1 MKRILLCLTLS
12 LSCSLAQKIPEV
24 PLSRDHPIVVG
35 IGTEHATIL
44 EFPSTITGLLG
55 YGLSDGTEPGDYHYA
70 HPKESHLLSL
80 RNVRPGKEANVS
92 VLLGRELVSLRLV
105 PNKAAPQT
113 IRFLDADASRGP
125 KARRIS
131 AVGVKEKRLDYA
143 SDKLFN
149 LLKLARNERVF
160 RAYRPHLY
168 KDAESRQAEL
178 IYDDENTA
186 TVIRQLHRFPK
197 EDVLVLIGDIENRL
211 DYPIQIDPASFEVRV
226 SKRVYPVALVD
237 APEVVPAGASAPVHL
252 IVKGDSEG
260 NRANLSI
267 KNDFRIILSD
277 YCRYE
282 EPDPQLTGYID
293 ASLFGEVGPEQPHTV
308 VLKEGGQK

>member
-1 MKRILLCLTLS
+1 MKRTLLCLTLS
-12 LSCSLAQKIPEV
+12 LASILAREIPEV

-44 EFPSTITGLLG
+44 EFPSKITGLLG

-70 HPKESHLLSL
+70 HPKESNLLSL
-80 RNVRPGKEANVS
+80 RNVRPGKKVNVS
-92 VLLGRELVSLRLV
+92 VLLGSELVSLHLL
-105 PNKAAPQT
+105 PNKDAPPT
-113 IRFLDADASRGP
+113 IRFRGADSSSWP
-125 KARRIS
+125 KARKIS

-143 SDKLFN
+143 SDKLLN

-160 RAYRPHLY
+160 RAYLPHLY
-168 KDAESRQAEL
+168 KDVETRQAEL
-178 IYDDENTA
+178 TYDDENTA
-186 TVIRQLHRFPK
+186 TVIRQLHRFPN
-197 EDVLVLIGDIENRL
+197 EDVLVLIGDVENRL

-237 APEVVPAGASAPVHL
+237 APEVVPAGASVPVHL

-267 KNDFRIILSD
+267 KNDFRIILSE

-293 ASLFGEVGPEQPHTV
+293 ASLFGEVGPQQPGMV
-308 VLKEGGQK
+308 APKEGGQK

>member
-1 MKRILLCLTLS
+1 MKRTLLCLTLS
-12 LSCSLAQKIPEV
+12 LSCSLAQEIPEV
-24 PLSRDHPIVVG
+24 PLNRNHPIVVG

-44 EFPSTITGLLG
+44 EFPSKITGLLG
-55 YGLSDGTEPGDYHYA
+55 YGLSNGTEPGNYHYA

-80 RNVRPGKEANVS
+80 RNVRPSKEANIS
-92 VLLGRELVSLRLV
+92 VLLGSELVSLRLL
-105 PNKAAPQT
+105 PNKDAPPT
-113 IRFLDADASRGP
+113 IRFLGADSSSWP
-125 KARRIS
+125 KARKIS

-143 SDKLFN
+143 SDKLLN

-160 RAYRPHLY
+160 RAYLPHLY
-168 KDAESRQAEL
+168 KDAESRKAEL
-178 IYDDENTA
+178 AYDDENTA

-211 DYPIQIDPASFEVRV
+211 GYPIQIDPASFEVRV

-237 APEVVPAGASAPVHL
+237 APEVVPAGASVPVHL

-308 VLKEGGQK
+308 VPREGGQK